1 MELRPIIRGLRDRGM
16 TVFLNS
22 HLLTEVEQ
30 VCDRVGIVA
39 RGQLVA
45 VGTLEDLLV
54 EPIVRLRVGEL
65 GADQR
70 AALERFGQLAD
81 DGDWVVVRGLRSER
95 VPELV
100 SMLVDGGVQVYA
112 VEPMRESLESRFRAL
127 VGSGDVT

>member
-45 VGTLEDLLV
+45 LGRLDELLV

-65 GADQR
+65 GAETR
-70 AALERFGQLAD
+70 NAIERFGHLAD
-81 DGDWVVVRGLRSER
+81 DGDWLVVRGMRSEQ

-100 SMLVDGGVQVYA
+100 DLLAAAGVRVYA
-112 VEPMRESLESRFRAL
+112 VEPMRESLEERFRSL
-127 VGSGDVT
+127 VGSGDVA